1 MMQANQKYKGF
12 RVLNV
17 VPVPDCDSTGI
28 YLVHEKTGMEVFHL
42 LNDDEENTFAF
53 IFATP
58 NEENTG
64 VAHIIEHSVLCGS
77 KKYPLKDPFI
87 RLENQSVNTYLN
99 AYTTQDFT
107 VFPVASVLKAD
118 YFNLMGVYADAV
130 FFPLLKKEVF
140 MQEGVRLDVEGKN
153 KTISGVVYNEMKGE
167 YSSFESIAMQKP
179 IEALLAGTHCTTDF
193 GGDPLFIP
201 ELTYKHFKEFH
212 KKHYCAAN
220 CRVFL
225 YGNIPTEEQ
234 LDFLE
239 KNILKKISS
248 AGKKAVWPKE
258 KNVKIKKYFHAYGPA
273 DSESKDGKNSVICS
287 WKIPDCVDRVRVQV
301 EALFLSALLWFDD
314 CAPVQKALLDSG
326 LGEDAAP
333 QTGHYIS
340 LKYPMLFCGLRGV
353 KTENIKKVGSLVL
366 SKLEQLC
373 RDGIPEDDVKR
384 VCMEV
389 ELSNKEIVRIS
400 GPISLSLLARSIRGW
415 GYGAMPWDTLLFTAE
430 YERLKKRI
438 ASDPNYISSLIQ
450 KYLLQNKERS
460 LVTVTASLAWS
471 KKRALM
477 EKKIA
482 QKMYREADKDELL
495 DSLQKMRKF
504 QSKPLSKKEENL
516 IPSLKVEDLV
526 AKNKKIFT
534 KESEVNGVTVF
545 SCKEATNGITYVHVA
560 FPADVLCAADYEYI
574 PCLCMCMGE
583 VGWGGEP
590 WDKIQTK
597 IQCVSSG
604 IGAYPQSAPV
614 SYKASEEFLKKPYAG
629 RDWVIFRIKFLEEYT
644 KDALSVL
651 SDCIQKTDFSDT
663 SRLKDLVTSQYNS
676 IRTTIVPYGHAYS
689 SMRAAC
695 TTNKACALHEIWEGL
710 SAIGTAKKLYSMP
723 VKKLSAKLNEI
734 LVKIR
739 NSGAVVNVI
748 ADKNGLSLFSE
759 ELPQFIKSTGI
770 HSLRK
775 KFANKDSDF
784 YAMTERLGFK
794 TLGSNKS
801 SSNSASKSVRSG
813 LEDEYIEVPGASG
826 YSAYVFPGARMGTK
840 DSVAEFVY
848 THLLSTTTLWNDV
861 RTQGGA
867 YGVVLSTKSD
877 CAILKYSTYRDPN
890 PFASLNTLVN
900 AVEKDFGK
908 EFSKDVVDRAITGCY
923 SSEVIPRTPSSKGA
937 LAFFRKLYGIEPTSA
952 FKALKT
958 LLKIKSEDIQK
969 AVNRCRDKVQKG
981 KFVVIFGS
989 EIAENPFKK
998 EEKKGNSGNDGQIRG
1013 KYVKIML

>member
-140 MQEGVRLDVEGKN
+140 MQEGVRLEVEGKN

-258 KNVKIKKYFHAYGPA
+258 KDVKIKKYFHAYGPA
-273 DSESKDGKNSVICS
+273 DSESKDGTNSVICS
-287 WKIPDCVDRVRVQV
+287 WKIPECVDRVRVQV
-301 EALFLSALLWFDD
+301 EAMFLSSLLWCDD

-326 LGEDAAP
+326 LGQDSAP

-340 LKYPMLFCGLRGV
+340 MKYPMLFCGLRGV
-353 KTENIKKVGSLVL
+353 KTEDVKKVGSLVL
-366 SKLEQLC
+366 SKLEELC
-373 RDGIPEDDVKR
+373 RSGIPEDDIRR

-389 ELSNKEIVRIS
+389 EFSNKEIVRIS
-400 GPISLSLLARSIRGW
+400 GPESLAVLSRSLRGW
-415 GYGAMPWDTLLFTAE
+415 GYGAKPWETLLFTAE
-430 YERLKKRI
+430 FERLKKRI
-438 ASDPNYISSLIQ
+438 ASNPNYISSIIQ
-450 KYLLQNKERS
+450 KYLLQNKNRS

-482 QKMYREADKDELL
+482 ARMYRESDKDELYA
-495 DSLQKMRKF
+495 SIQKMRKF
-504 QSKPLSKKEENL
+504 QAKPLTKKEESL
-516 IPSLKVEDLV
+516 IPSLRVEDLL
-526 AKNKKIFT
+526 AKKT
-534 KESEVNGVTVF
+534 KVFAKEEEVDGVTLF
-545 SCKEATNGITYVHVA
+545 SSKEATNGITYVHVA
-560 FPADVLCAADYEYI
+560 FPADVLCAADYEYL
-574 PCLCMCMGE
+574 PCLCMCMGQ

-597 IQCVSSG
+597 IQCVSGG
-604 IGAYPQSAPV
+604 IGAYPQSSPV
-614 SYKASEEFLKKPYAG
+614 SKRATSEFWAKPYAG
-629 RDWVIFRIKFLEEYT
+629 REWVIFRIKFLEEYT
-644 KDALSVL
+644 KDALSAL
-651 SDCIQKTDFSDT
+651 CDCIRKTDFSDT
-663 SRLKDLVTSQYNS
+663 ARLKDLVTSQYNS
-676 IRTTIVPYGHAYS
+676 MRTTIIPYGNAYS
-689 SMRAAC
+689 AMRSSC
-695 TTNKACALHEIWEGL
+695 TVNRSNALREIWEGL
-710 SAIGTAKKLYSMP
+710 SSVETAKKLYSMP
-723 VKKLSAKLNEI
+723 VKKLAAKLNDI
-734 LVKIR
+734 FSKVRKG
-739 NSGAVVNVI
+739 GAVINVI
-748 ADKNGLSLFSE
+748 ADKKGLSLFRS
-759 ELPQFIKSTGI
+759 ELPLFIKKSGI

-775 KFANKDSDF
+775 RHANSDSDF
-784 YAMTERLGFK
+784 YAMTNLQGFK
-794 TLGSNKS
+794 TLCPSGSAKGN
-801 SSNSASKSVRSG
+801 AVQA
-813 LEDEYIEVPGASG
+813 EYIEVSGASG
-826 YSAYVFPGARMGTK
+826 YSAYVFPGSEWGTK
-840 DSVAEFVY
+840 ASVVEYVY
-848 THLLSTTTLWNDV
+848 AHLLSTTSLWNDV
-861 RTQGGA
+861 RMQGGA
-867 YGVVLSTKSD
+867 YGVSLVPRSD
-877 CAILKYSTYRDPN
+877 SAIIKYSTYRDPN
-890 PFASLNTLVN
+890 PFASLSTLIN

-908 EFSKDVVDRAITGCY
+908 EISKDVVDRAITGCY
-923 SSEVIPRTPSSKGA
+923 SSEVVPRTPSTKGA
-937 LAFFRKLYGIEPTSA
+937 MAFFWKLYGIEASDSLRH
-952 FKALKT
+952 LKM
-958 LLKIKSEDIQK
+958 LLKIKPEDVQK
-969 AVNRCRDKVQKG
+969 AVSRIRGNVHSG
-981 KFVVIFGS
+981 KYVVIFGS
-989 EIAENPFKK
+989 EIAENPLKK
-998 EEKKGNSGNDGQIRG
+998 TQKKGNSPAQDQICG